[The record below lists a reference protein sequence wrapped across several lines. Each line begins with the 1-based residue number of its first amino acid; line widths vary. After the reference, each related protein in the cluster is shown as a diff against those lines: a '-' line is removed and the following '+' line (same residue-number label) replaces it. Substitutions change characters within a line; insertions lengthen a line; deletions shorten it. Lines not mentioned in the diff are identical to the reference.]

1 MSREEAGL
9 MEGERDGYMDGW
21 IEQGGGGKND
31 ENARR
36 DEVEEEE
43 DDEEEEE
50 EEEEEG
56 ETRRWLARNYG

>member
-1 MSREEAGL
+1 
-9 MEGERDGYMDGW
+9 MDRIGW
-21 IEQGGGGKND
+21 RGKND